1 MEQLALTSKVLYDNE
16 ILKVKK
22 ELYELRKKYE
32 TPKVMFENWQDW
44 EKAKSN
50 IKTELWEFIVEND
63 VRFFYMS
70 YSLEVM
76 HGTGIERKIEQLLE
90 ELTGNHEWSCGKG
103 YEIIDGINDAIDSI
117 EGWCDEDGVPL
128 YEQANDI
135 QRHIIH
141 SIICKRLGVVDD
153 IPNERLL
160 CYIPQFIC
168 KNCNSVVDMYISE
181 VSNICGDCE
190 NKL

>member
-50 IKTELWEFIVEND
+50 IKTELLEFIVEKD
-63 VRFFYMS
+63 VRFS
-70 YSLEVM
+70 YFSSSLEVM
-76 HGTGIERKIEQLLE
+76 YGTGIERKIEQLLE
-90 ELTGNHEWSCGKG
+90 ELTGNPEWSCGKG

-117 EGWCDEDGVPL
+117 EGWCDEEDVL
-128 YEQANDI
+128 LVEQANDI
-135 QRHIIH
+135 QRYIIH
-141 SIICKRLGVVDD
+141 SIICKRLGVIDD
-153 IPNERLL
+153 IPNKRLL

-168 KNCNSVVDMYISE
+168 KKCNSIVDYISDTG
-181 VSNICGDCE
+181 NICLDCE
-190 NKL
+190 DKL